1 MFLELIALLKEKL
14 ECGPCAEVIV
24 QVDDP
29 ALLAANEGQ
38 EDPVKL
44 KTFLKGKIKEFTIVA
59 DKFNCRYYQYTIE
72 YDDEQLAEDVTGID
86 ECQVVKICC
95 ADCLI
100 DYVDEQ
106 FIDEATIASIIDNGD
121 NTFTFDNGLGD
132 TTTIDFAHTL
142 SEPVDGTVRLTRPDG
157 SFDEV
162 DVSSTVNLPLL
173 GSGTAADPL
182 DVLISADADNILVL
196 GTDSGL
202 YVPEPPA
209 VPGETITTLVDNG
222 DNTFTYT
229 SEDATVTTFDVAH
242 TLQAGATGVV
252 RLVRPDGTFDNVNIT
267 VNTTLPIQNTGAPG
281 DPLDLLISADGGNV
295 ITLGTDNGIYAGTTV
310 TVITSLPITGDGSGG
325 SPIDLLLST
334 DAGNNIILGTDS
346 GIYANVPVTQLAIQ
360 GDGSVGSPIEIFFS
374 TDAGNQAII
383 GTDNGLFV
391 PEPAVDTTLPITGD
405 GTAGNPVELL
415 LSIDGGNIATL
426 GSDNGLY
433 VPAAGST
440 VTTALPI
447 TGDGSGGNPVDLLFS
462 TDANNQ
468 ATTGTDGGLFVAIEQ
483 VVTALPITGNGTA
496 GSPIDLLIST
506 DANNQLTTGTDGGAF
521 VAIEQIVTALPI
533 TGNGTAGSPVD
544 LLFSVDA
551 GNIATTGGNGG
562 LHVPDTA
569 PNPDSIILRQTP
581 AESGTLGSGTSF
593 GVRVQSMGPAA
604 NVACIVMFQVPMSWD
619 GVTNPILRARL
630 INNNAADGNIR
641 FEYNIRSRSLGD
653 VINNVSDQL
662 ITFTHVVASGA
673 DVLYTLANQAI
684 TAGLVT
690 AGDWLAV
697 QLTRL
702 GTDALDTQTG
712 NANLYEI
719 SIEFARTSFG
729 VTN

>member
-252 RLVRPDGTFDNVNIT
+252 RLVRPDGTFDNVNVT
-267 VNTTLPIQNTGAPG
+267 VNTTLPLFNTGAPG
-281 DPLDLLISADGGNV
+281 DPLDLLLSTDVGNV
-295 ITLGTDNGIYAGTTV
+295 ISLGTDSGLFAGSTGTVSTT
-310 TVITSLPITGDGSGG
+310 LPITGDGSGG
-325 SPIDLLLST
+325 SPIDLLLSA
-334 DAGNNIILGTDS
+334 DVGNQVVLGTDS
-346 GIYANVPVTQLAIQ
+346 GVFVPAPTVATTLPIQ
-360 GDGSVGSPIEIFFS
+360 GDGS
-374 TDAGNQAII
+374 AG
-383 GTDNGLFV
+383 T
-391 PEPAVDTTLPITGD
+391 
-405 GTAGNPVELL
+405 
-415 LSIDGGNIATL
+415 
-426 GSDNGLY
+426 
-433 VPAAGST
+433 
-440 VTTALPI
+440 
-447 TGDGSGGNPVDLLFS
+447 
-462 TDANNQ
+462 
-468 ATTGTDGGLFVAIEQ
+468 
-483 VVTALPITGNGTA
+483 
-496 GSPIDLLIST
+496 PIDLLIST
-506 DANNQLTTGTDGGAF
+506 DVGNQVVLGTDSGIFVPTPPAFPNPESILITRNAAESDNNGTGT
-521 VAIEQIVTALPI
+521 
-533 TGNGTAGSPVD
+533 
-544 LLFSVDA
+544 LF
-551 GNIATTGGNGG
+551 N
-562 LHVPDTA
+562 
-569 PNPDSIILRQTP
+569 
-581 AESGTLGSGTSF
+581 
-593 GVRVQSMGPAA
+593 VRIHSMGPAGTTTA
-604 NVACIVMFQVPMSWD
+604 GHLIQVPTNWD
-619 GVTNPILRARL
+619 TAQNPTVRARL
-630 INNNAADGNIR
+630 SNTAAADGNIR
-641 FEYNIRSRSLGD
+641 FQWVIRAFAIGEVLDG
-653 VINNVSDQL
+653 VADQT
-662 ITFTHVVASGA
+662 ITFTHASVGA
-673 DVLYTLANQAI
+673 ADTLYQPTPQLI
-684 TAGLVT
+684 TAGLL
-690 AGDWLAV
+690 APGDYLA
-697 QLTRL
+697 LEFTRL
-702 GTDALDTQTG
+702 GGDALDTQSG
-712 NANLYEI
+712 NALLHQV
-719 SIEFARTSFG
+719 SIEFPRLAGNFG
-729 VTN
+729 VTT